1 MSPTG
6 RPKGEYRSAQHE
18 GAPVSSQADA
28 PRLLVSI
35 VAWKGAELTIACLR
49 SIEPELASV
58 PGTRVIVVDNASPDG
73 AADRVE
79 EAIAVHGWGAW
90 ASLVRAPHNGGF
102 AAGNNIALRA
112 MLQAPDTAD
121 FVLLLNPDT
130 VVRPGA
136 FRLLLDFLV
145 AHPQAGIAGGR
156 SEDPDTTPQMC
167 CFRFPNAI
175 SEVLG
180 YVGFGLLDR
189 LFEHRLTRLGIPE
202 TPREVDWVSGAFMLI
217 RKAVLDDIGLMD
229 EAYFLYFEE
238 TDFTRRA
245 RLAGWRCWHVPQSRV
260 VHLVGQS
267 SGVTVRE
274 QARKRVPAY
283 WFESRRRYYVSH
295 HGRVY
300 TALMDL
306 LVIVTY
312 PLGRLLD
319 WVRRRKH
326 RAAPHFLRDFIRHSA
341 IFRGLN
347 PPAPARLTK
356 A

>member
-1 MSPTG
+1 MSSPSG
-6 RPKGEYRSAQHE
+6 PS
-18 GAPVSSQADA
+18 
-28 PRLLVSI
+28 RLLVSI
-35 VAWKGAELTIACLR
+35 VAWKGADLTIDCLR

-79 EAIAVHGWGAW
+79 EAIARNGWGTW
-90 ASLVRAPHNGGF
+90 ATLVRAERNGGF
-102 AAGNNIALRA
+102 AAGNNVALRM
-112 MLQAPDTAD
+112 MLQEEHPPE

-130 VVRPGA
+130 LVRPGA
-136 FRLLLDFLV
+136 FRILLDFLV
-145 AHPQAGIAGGR
+145 AHPTAGIAGGR
-156 SEDPDTTPQMC
+156 SEDLDATPQMC

-189 LFEHRLTRLGIPE
+189 LFERHLTRLGIPE
-202 TPREVDWVSGAFMLI
+202 SPREVDWVSGAFMLI
-217 RKAVLDDIGLMD
+217 RKSVIDEIGLMD

-267 SGVTVRE
+267 SGVTVRD

-295 HGRVY
+295 HGRLY
-300 TALMDL
+300 TAWMDL
-306 LVIVTY
+306 LVILSY
-312 PLGRLLD
+312 PVGRLLD
-319 WVRRRKH
+319 WVRGRKH

-347 PPAPARLTK
+347 PPAPARLAK